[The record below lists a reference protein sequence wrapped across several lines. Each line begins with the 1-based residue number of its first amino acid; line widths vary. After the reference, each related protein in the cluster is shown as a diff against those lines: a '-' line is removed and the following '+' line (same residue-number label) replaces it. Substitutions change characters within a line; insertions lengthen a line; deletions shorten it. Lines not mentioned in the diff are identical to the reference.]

1 MKDQVLPILRSAY
14 EDLTKSE
21 KKIAD
26 YITGHKDEIMGQTV
40 AEIAKNTANSE
51 ITISRFCKKLGFS
64 GLQGLKIALATE
76 LSAAGEQSYQDINA
90 ARMNVLTG
98 QKIETGTYCSHLQNR
113 FRTNGWES

>member
-90 ARMNVLTG
+90 ILKMDLQPWRIVCTNAILP
-98 QKIETGTYCSHLQNR
+98 KIPKFEC
-113 FRTNGWES
+113 